1 MCHAHKGLT
10 KLNINSRRKK
20 EPRLLCVML
29 LKPYSDKLLFVDRPI
44 GNDAK
49 DKRGCQGVQIII
61 GKPVNGHLGAPQT
74 RPIANLAPNQLG
86 PYSHNLGDLYQ
97 RRYHIHVPISEL
109 LKEC

>member
-1 MCHAHKGLT
+1 MTKGFVECHAHIGLT

-29 LKPYSDKLLFVDRPI
+29 LVPYSEWPI
-44 GNDAK
+44 GNDAE

-61 GKPVNGHLGAPQT
+61 GKPVNGHLGGPHK
-74 RPIANLAPNQLG
+74 LG
-86 PYSHNLGDLYQ
+86 PLQIQPLTHSAPIVKIWEYYTNDN
-97 RRYHIHVPISEL
+97 IHVPISVL